1 MSRRILRKPQVA
13 ELTGYSPQHF
23 CRLER
28 QGHFPKRVQLRPG
41 GAVGWFEDEIALWIE
56 ARAAERDRAAA

>member
-28 QGHFPKRVQLRPG
+28 MGLFPKRVQLRPN
-41 GAVGWFEDEIALWIE
+41 GAVGWFSDEIDQWLAE
-56 ARAAERDRAAA
+56 RAAERDRAA